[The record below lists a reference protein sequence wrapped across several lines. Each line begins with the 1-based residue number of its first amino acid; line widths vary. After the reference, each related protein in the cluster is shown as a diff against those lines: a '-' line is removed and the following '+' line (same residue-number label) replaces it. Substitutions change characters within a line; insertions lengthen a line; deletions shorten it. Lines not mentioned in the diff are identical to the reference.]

1 MFATHNGTKCI
12 ACYLCFGC
20 CLEEVII
27 NEAIEDGVGAGGG
40 DAQHVAEQEGD
51 HQRLCIITIFSFLF
65 QFNEDQCETSITSLK
80 VLAEVWPMQSRRDK
94 LHIQ

>member
-1 MFATHNGTKCI
+1 MLNESIIVGQNMFATHNGTKCI

-40 DAQHVAEQEGD
+40 DAQHVAEKEGD
-51 HQRLCIITIFSFLF
+51 HHRL
-65 QFNEDQCETSITSLK
+65 
-80 VLAEVWPMQSRRDK
+80 
-94 LHIQ
+94 